1 MKKSFTETRV
11 ESNVVLPVT
20 MLENHVNSLNHP
32 EKDFRKKMSTDKNSF
47 SVNYEILDWCSEQF
61 PVEGTVEISFSTDR
75 KNIDKY
81 ISIPVTAGF
90 WVVCTKGK
98 QKNYKLTWSSSLS

>member
-1 MKKSFTETRV
+1 MKKSFTETKV

-20 MLENHVNSLNHP
+20 MLENHVNSLYHP
-32 EKDFRKKMSTDKNSF
+32 EKDFRKNMNVEQKAF
-47 SVNYEILDWCSEQF
+47 SANYEILDWCSEHF

-75 KNIDKY
+75 KNMDKY
-81 ISIPVTAGF
+81 ISVPVTAGF

-98 QKNYKLTWSSSLS
+98 QKDYKLTWSSSLS